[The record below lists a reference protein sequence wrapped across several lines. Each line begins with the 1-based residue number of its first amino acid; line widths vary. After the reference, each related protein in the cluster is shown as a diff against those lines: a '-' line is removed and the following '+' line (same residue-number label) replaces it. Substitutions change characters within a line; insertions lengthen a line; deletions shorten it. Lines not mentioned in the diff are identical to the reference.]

1 MKLLSTANT
10 KTLKGEK
17 FGYKTHIL
25 HLAPFD
31 VSGYQ
36 VCPKASIGCSLACLN
51 TAGRGKFDNVQNA
64 RIRKTKM
71 FFEARSEF
79 MAQIVKDIR
88 KAIVKSANDGMI
100 PLIRLNGTSD
110 IAFEKI
116 RVVDAGVEYRNL
128 MELFPDVKFYDYTA
142 IVGRTV
148 PDNYHLTF
156 SRKESNDSDVE
167 LAIANGLNVAVVF
180 DKLPTHYMG
189 LPVISGDDTD
199 IRINDP
205 ANVIIGLKAKGKAK
219 KDTTGFVIK

>member
-31 VSGYQ
+31 LSGYQ
-36 VCPKASIGCSLACLN
+36 VCPKASAGCSLACLN

-79 MAQIVKDIR
+79 MTQIIKDIR
-88 KAIVKSANDGMI
+88 EAVFKSSIDGMI

-110 IAFEKI
+110 IAWEKI
-116 RVVDAGVEYRNL
+116 RVVDNGIEYRNL

-156 SRKESNDSDVE
+156 SRKESNDDDVKR
-167 LAIANGLNVAVVF
+167 AIDSGLNVAVVF
-180 DKLPTHYMG
+180 DVLPSHYMG
-189 LPVISGDDTD
+189 LPVVSGDDTD

-205 ANVIIGLKAKGKAK
+205 VNVIIGLKAKGKAK